1 MKELCKY
8 NPTNSS
14 GVPGV
19 FWYKRRDG
27 WIAQIYVDGKQRHLG
42 FFDNLLDAV
51 AARKSAE
58 IEHGFHPNHDR
69 AE

>member
-8 NPTNSS
+8 IPTNAS
-14 GVPGV
+14 GVTGV

-58 IEHGFHPNHDR
+58 IEYNYHPNHGR
-69 AE
+69 VV